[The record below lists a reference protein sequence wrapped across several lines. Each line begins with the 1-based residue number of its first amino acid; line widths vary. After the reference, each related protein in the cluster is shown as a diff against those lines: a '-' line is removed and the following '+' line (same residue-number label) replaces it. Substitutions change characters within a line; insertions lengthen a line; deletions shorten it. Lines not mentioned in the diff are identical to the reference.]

1 MRILPIRN
9 EESVSDIADKVFANL
24 NTKSRKKVEAAI
36 LKENPTLKDFAKV
49 RTGTIVKIPTIPD
62 IKSKGSRSVSDPMGD
77 LVDETV
83 KSLAIFSKEF
93 SANVSRKEATLKT
106 HAELFKKGEL
116 TKALQTSTE
125 GKNVGAAF
133 KTYLTEG
140 VKENRQKEKL
150 ALSFLAELQ
159 ETIQKLKE

>member
-9 EESVSDIADKVFANL
+9 EASVSEIADKTFANL
-24 NTKSRKKVEAAI
+24 TAKSRKKVEAAI
-36 LKENPTLKDFAKV
+36 LKENPTLKDFSKV
-49 RTGTIVKIPTIPD
+49 ETGTIVKIPTIPD
-62 IKSKGSRSVSDPMGD
+62 VKRKGSRSVSDPMGD

-83 KSLAIFSKEF
+83 ESLAVFSKEF
-93 SANVSRKEATLKT
+93 AANVSRKEVSLKT

-116 TKALQTSTE
+116 AKALQTSTE
-125 GKNVGAAF
+125 GQNVGAAF
-133 KTYLTEG
+133 KAYLTEG
-140 VKENRQKEKL
+140 AKENRQKEKL